1 MATFEEALERLE
13 AIVEEMQG
21 NGVPLD
27 RALAL
32 FEEGIGHLR
41 TATSELARTEAAMKV
56 LVERSDGVLEAV
68 DLEHGTG
75 GGR

>member
-13 AIVEEMQG
+13 TIVEEMQG
-21 NGVPLD
+21 EQVPLD

-41 TATSELARTEAAMKV
+41 AATAELGRAEAAMKV
-56 LVERSDGVLEAV
+56 LVERADGVLEAV
-68 DLEHGTG
+68 ELED
-75 GGR
+75 